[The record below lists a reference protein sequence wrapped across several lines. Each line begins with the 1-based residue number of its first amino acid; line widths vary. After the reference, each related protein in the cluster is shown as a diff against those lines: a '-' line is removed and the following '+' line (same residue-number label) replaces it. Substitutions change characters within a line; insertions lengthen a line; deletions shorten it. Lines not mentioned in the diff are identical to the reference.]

1 MCPVLSCL
9 SHGIKDDAT
18 LEDFAAAVV
27 PYLKSRKSNCAVEV
41 MQAFHDILQLKTKEN
56 ILFAADEMA
65 KLGKERAVGEV
76 SEEAMLGLKALV
88 SLSTASLVSRQGNSE
103 LGVLYVYASA
113 YTAYNPA
120 GHH

>member
-1 MCPVLSCL
+1 M

-41 MQAFHDILQLKTKEN
+41 MQAFHDILQLKTKE
-56 ILFAADEMA
+56 
-65 KLGKERAVGEV
+65 KERAVGEV

-88 SLSTASLVSRQGNSE
+88 SLSTASLVGRQGNSE
-103 LGVLYVYASA
+103 LGALYVYASA